1 MFKELTRELLDLRV
15 TEKGYGNALYALW
28 LSKTGGSSAS
38 SSACCC
44 TFIVSW

>member
-15 TEKGYGNALYALW
+15 LEKGYRGALYAYRLG
-28 LSKTGGSSAS
+28 SGGGCCAS

-44 TFIVSW
+44 TFCISC